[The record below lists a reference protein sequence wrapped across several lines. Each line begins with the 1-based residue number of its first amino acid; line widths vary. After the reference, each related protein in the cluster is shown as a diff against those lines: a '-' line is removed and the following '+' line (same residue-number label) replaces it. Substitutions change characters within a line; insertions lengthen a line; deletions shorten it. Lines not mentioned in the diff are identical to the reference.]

1 MRSYSNSYS
10 KIYSSPEA
18 FEKDV
23 AKLNAYLKEVTG
35 EESRYYRFP
44 GGSNNEISNADMS
57 EFIHVLNEKQ
67 ITYFDWNISAGDTAS
82 DYSAQDIVTNV
93 TEGVSKYKTS
103 VVLLHDG
110 DDKSTTVEALG
121 PLIEALQEMK
131 AKILPIDEN
140 TNVIQYI
147 KADSVE

>member
-1 MRSYSNSYS
+1 MIKY
-10 KIYSSPEA
+10 E
-18 FEKDV
+18 
-23 AKLNAYLKEVTG
+23 
-35 EESRYYRFP
+35 
-44 GGSNNEISNADMS
+44 
-57 EFIHVLNEKQ
+57 EKQ
-67 ITYFDWNISAGDTAS
+67 ITYFDWNVSARDTAS

-121 PLIEALQEMK
+121 PLIEALQKMK